1 MEYLGLTRTRV
12 DKILARNKSGKHF
25 YDDAVAPRALND
37 TAMDKLITSID
48 EFKGTAAN
56 PLTMDKIT
64 GWVNKLAAETH
75 VQRGHNGLKM
85 IKHGTSFLDPRTIQ
99 ATLDS
104 IHNFKFEKGQT
115 TTTPRKREGLA
126 AAAKELKKIKRSNL
140 RKPLQRP
147 RNKKKTERPKLS
159 RSRKTESQRHDRLS
173 KTERHARKSRLKK
186 ATRTR
191 NA

>member
-1 MEYLGLTRTRV
+1 LCPRQKESICLAIKRGGNRKFIIEYFGLTRTRV

-126 AAAKELKKIKRSNL
+126 AAAAKELEKNQKIES
-140 RKPLQRP
+140 
-147 RNKKKTERPKLS
+147 KKTAAEAKKQEKRQKG
-159 RSRKTESQRHDRLS
+159 RS
-173 KTERHARKSRLKK
+173 
-186 ATRTR
+186 
-191 NA
+191 